1 MRRILVYG
9 ILLLFILTSCSMNKN
24 EYYDNNEA
32 NKENISLETQSS
44 MQTQSNMK
52 EEQTKNQ
59 VLEVDKE
66 KEGEVSSENKKNVE
80 ETIQDKLEM
89 YIDHMTIEE
98 KIGQLFMIA
107 IRKDGE
113 GNPITQIN
121 ESIKQQIHTYHVG
134 GVILFSENIETAQQ
148 TQTLIRDLQSTS
160 TIPLFIGV
168 DEEGGIVSRIGKNQA
183 INKVPFKEAYAI
195 GQTGE
200 TKVAYEEAK
209 RMGTLL
215 KELGFNMDFAPV
227 ADIYNEPSNKV
238 IGRRSF
244 GRSSEEVIPMVLA
257 FSRGLLEENIQP
269 VVKHF
274 PGHGNTVEDSHE
286 GIAYVNKDLEELEKE
301 ELLPFG
307 KAIDEGVGAIMKGH
321 LLVPAV
327 DETTIASLS
336 VKWKDYMEAHY
347 DLTETLVMTDAM
359 DMGAVVG
366 NYSAQEAAY
375 LSLMAGNDIILMPDD
390 LQKAYE
396 GIMKAYEDG
405 HLNEERIDES
415 VRKILSKKVAQKM
428 FVLP

>member
-1 MRRILVYG
+1 MKKILVYS
-9 ILLLFILTSCSMNKN
+9 ILFLFIFTSCGMDKN
-24 EYYDNNEA
+24 EYYDNNEM
-32 NKENISLETQSS
+32 NKENISLE
-44 MQTQSNMK
+44 TQSNMK

-59 VLEVDKE
+59 VLEVDEE
-66 KEGEVSSENKKNVE
+66 KVSEESSKNEKTVE
-80 ETIQDKLEM
+80 ETIQDQLEV
-89 YIDHMTIEE
+89 YLNHMTIEE

-121 ESIKQQIHTYHVG
+121 ESIRQQIHTYHVG

-148 TQTLIRDLQSTS
+148 TQTLISDLQSAS

-168 DEEGGIVSRIGKNQA
+168 DEEGGIVSRVGKNQA
-183 INKVPFKEAYAI
+183 INQVPFKEAYAI
-195 GQTGE
+195 GQTGD
-200 TKVAYEEAK
+200 TKLAYEEAK

-227 ADIYNEPSNKV
+227 ADIYNEPSNQV
-238 IGRRSF
+238 IGSRSF
-244 GRSSEEVIPMVLA
+244 GTNSEEVIPMVLA
-257 FSRGLLEENIQP
+257 FARGLLDENIQP

-286 GIAYVNKDLEELEKE
+286 GIAYVYKSLEELEKE

-307 KAIDEGVGAIMKGH
+307 KAIEEGVGAIMKGH

-327 DETTIASLS
+327 DETTMASLS
-336 VKWKDYMEAHY
+336 VKWKEYMEAHY

-359 DMGAVVG
+359 DMGAVVE

-375 LSLMAGNDIILMPDD
+375 LSLMAGNDIILMPND
-390 LQKAYE
+390 LQAAYE

-405 HLNEERIDES
+405 QLNEERIDES